1 MEFRSTYKN
10 LTIVGTNIR
19 FRNGRYNTEK
29 KEEIELLKKTK
40 NVTFEVEKDFKI
52 TDRKAE
58 LEELTVKQL
67 TEKITK
73 LGINPKSSSTKSDLI
88 DILIELEKG

>member
-19 FRNGRYNTEK
+19 FRNGKYNTEK

-40 NVTFEVEKDFKI
+40 NVTYLTNKKL
-52 TDRKAE
+52 E

-67 TEKITK
+67 TEKINE
-73 LGINPKSSSTKSDLI
+73 LGVNPKSSSTKSDLI